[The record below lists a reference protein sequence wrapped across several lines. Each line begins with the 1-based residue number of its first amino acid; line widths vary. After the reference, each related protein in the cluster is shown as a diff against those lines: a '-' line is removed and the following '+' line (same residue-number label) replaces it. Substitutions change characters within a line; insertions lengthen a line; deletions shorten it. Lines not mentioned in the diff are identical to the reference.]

1 VWEAETTSSRAVAL
15 KFLPCDH
22 GSTASEE
29 NRSIQMVRQLSH
41 PNLVQIEQVWCYP
54 GYLVVS
60 MELADGTLHDLYEA
74 YRAKCGT
81 AIIPE
86 HLCLLLSQAAAALD
100 FLNSPQHHIN
110 EHIVALQHC
119 DIKPTNLLVFGQ
131 TLKLTDFGL
140 TSMTTTGMKN
150 HRRAGT
156 PDYSAPEVFDGRL
169 SDRTDQYALAV
180 TYYQLRTGR
189 MPFQPASRPFRKTYV
204 RPAPDLTMLPEAE
217 RPIIA
222 RGLSKAPLDRWPSCT
237 QMIEQLTKQVE
248 KSPKGI
254 LAGSPRSSGTT
265 LTDWSQKP
273 EKTERRSSLRHECS
287 LRVSGRRGGTQHDA
301 SWTGTIRNISRA
313 GATLLSGEYCARG
326 TVLEVRMGEDKDPCS
341 RPLLVRVVRT
351 SKVPSGGW
359 LLGCTIASSVSDEDL
374 KAIARSASGGTF

>member
-1 VWEAETTSSRAVAL
+1 
-15 KFLPCDH
+15 
-22 GSTASEE
+22 
-29 NRSIQMVRQLSH
+29 MVRQLSH
-41 PNLVQIEQVWCYP
+41 PNLVQIYDVWCHP

-74 YRAKCGT
+74 YRAKCRT

-86 HLCLLLSQAAAALD
+86 HLCLLMAQAAAALD
-100 FLNSPQHHIN
+100 FLNSPQHRIN
-110 EHIVALQHC
+110 DHVVALQHC

-180 TYYQLRTGR
+180 TYFQLRTGR
-189 MPFQPASRPFRKTYV
+189 LPFEPAPRPFLQSYV
-204 RPAPDLTMLPEAE
+204 RPAPDLSLLPEAE

-222 RGLSKAPLDRWPSCT
+222 RALSKAPLDRWPTCT

-254 LAGSPRSSGTT
+254 LTDSPGKPLSDSG
-265 LTDWSQKP
+265 QKP
-273 EKTERRSSLRHECS
+273 EKTERRSALRHECN
-287 LRVSGRRGGTQHDA
+287 LRVSGRLVGKQRDT

-313 GATLLSGEYCARG
+313 GAALLSSEYCARG
-326 TVLEVRMGEDKDPCS
+326 TVLEVRMGDDKDPCA

-374 KAIARSASGGTF
+374 KAIARSASGATS